1 MLLKFIVL
9 YFEFF
14 KIGLFAVG
22 GGLATIPFL
31 EKLCDKYDWFTRSDL
46 SNMIAI
52 SESTPGPIGVN
63 MATYTGFI
71 NGSFYKG
78 IPSGIIGGIVATI
91 GLITPSVIIVLIIA
105 GFLEKFK
112 TSKYVERGFYGI
124 RPAVVGLI
132 AAAVLSIY
140 KSSLFNNSFL
150 SFDYRVWIVFIPL
163 VLVAFRFKKVH
174 PVFLIIAGAVLGIL
188 FGGAL

>member
-1 MLLKFIVL
+1 MLAKFLVL

-31 EKLCDKYDWFTRSDL
+31 EKLCDKYEWFTRSDL

-63 MATYTGFI
+63 MATYAGFT
-71 NGSFYKG
+71 NGSFYG
-78 IPSGIIGGIVATI
+78 GVISGILGGIVATI
-91 GLITPSVIIVLIIA
+91 GLITPALVIALIIS

-112 TSKYVERGFYGI
+112 TNKNVENGFYGI

-140 KSSLFNNSFL
+140 KSSLFNNDFL
-150 SFDYRVWIVFIPL
+150 NFDYRVWIIFVPIAIASFK
-163 VLVAFRFKKVH
+163 FKKIH
-174 PVFLIIAGAVLGIL
+174 PVFLIAAGAVLGIV
-188 FGGAL
+188 FGGVF